1 MIGLSLA
8 ARGGLLAFILS
19 QFGEVPL
26 ASGEG
31 IQRQYK
37 IQVFKMSALGKH
49 LSYPKQGVTVN

>member
-8 ARGGLLAFILS
+8 ARGGLVAFILG

-31 IQRQYK
+31 IQRQCK
-37 IQVFKMSALGKH
+37 VQVFKMSALGKH
-49 LSYPKQGVTVN
+49 LSYSKQCETVN